1 MTFQSYLTQACMIRK
16 TTLTLAVDINIEERL
31 FIEDEIKVNSICKI
45 SGNKTLSEL
54 AARNRSYS
62 ILATKD
68 IENGRKVTKL
78 KVEYEKQLSAFKKE
92 TSKQKVTFQ
101 KPVVKIEKDKGN
113 VQVRQSLNDT
123 KKVMANFA
131 EQKVFDGI
139 VPDVFKPIFDNWV
152 TPRAGTNNTIETL
165 SRIGSDYGVDTMKV
179 VANVPWP
186 ISNRIM
192 FCTNFEKL
200 KELFLKPP
208 TQAMNMMKLI
218 NNQAR

>member
-1 MTFQSYLTQACMIRK
+1 MIRK

-92 TSKQKVTFQ
+92 TSKQKVTF
-101 KPVVKIEKDKGN
+101 
-113 VQVRQSLNDT
+113 
-123 KKVMANFA
+123 
-131 EQKVFDGI
+131 
-139 VPDVFKPIFDNWV
+139 
-152 TPRAGTNNTIETL
+152 
-165 SRIGSDYGVDTMKV
+165 
-179 VANVPWP
+179 
-186 ISNRIM
+186 
-192 FCTNFEKL
+192 
-200 KELFLKPP
+200 
-208 TQAMNMMKLI
+208 
-218 NNQAR
+218 